1 MATRSPAAFR
11 QELVDIEVVG
21 PEAGLAVGEVEVPHA
36 LEGGAAPEL
45 PHGAVG
51 GDGLGAVLTGF
62 GVTITGRCSTSCLA
76 QLRQDAAVP
85 DDDSRGAGA
94 VTGTP
99 PHPGSFSPWRRLR
112 RCAGR
117 ASASSSRAV

>member
-62 GVTITGRCSTSCLA
+62 DVTVTGRCSTSCLA
-76 QLRQDAAVP
+76 QLQRDAAVP
-85 DDDSRGAGA
+85 DDDSGARGSHGNPA
-94 VTGTP
+94 VP
-99 PHPGSFSPWRRLR
+99 EQLLALRRLR
-112 RCAGR
+112 RGADR
-117 ASASSSRAV
+117 APTSSR